1 MLQRVRGKNLQWM
14 ILCNLIFSTFPSH
27 LFSLNEYNH
36 TNFSQQELN
45 TAKLCLFLIPRNY
58 LHLKTCRKKNVFKV
72 QHSQLCILLNEKLTI
87 MGFLCSIVDFSNSVS
102 YKSFRTVLNRLMSG
116 SLFALCVFS
125 SFKNLW
131 SYVSIYPLS
140 GNRNINYL

>member
-1 MLQRVRGKNLQWM
+1 MLQRVRGKKFVFESPLNDSLQFF
-14 ILCNLIFSTFPSH
+14 FSTFPSH

-45 TAKLCLFLIPRNY
+45 TAKPCPFLIPRSY
-58 LHLKTCRKKNVFKV
+58 LHLKTCRKNVLKV

-116 SLFALCVFS
+116 SVLALCVFS
-125 SFKNLW
+125 SFKKL
-131 SYVSIYPLS
+131 VIVCLDLS
-140 GNRNINYL
+140 LIW